1 MDLLDKRRLLAPGP
15 VPVPPKALL
24 AMAQPAMHHRSPQF
38 SAILSEV
45 REGLKFLYQTEAPV
59 LLFASSGTGAME
71 AAVANLLSPGDEAI
85 CVVGGKFGER
95 WVEICQAF
103 GVRPVSIEVEWGEAV
118 DPAAVQE
125 ALERHPEAK
134 AVFVQAHETSTGV
147 KHPVKELSD
156 LLRNK
161 EPLLVVDAISALG
174 VYDLP
179 VDNWGLDV
187 VVAGSQKGFALPP
200 GLSFVSLSPK
210 ARKALE
216 QARLPRYYFSF
227 QRELK
232 AYERGTTAYTPAVS
246 LILGLK
252 VVLER
257 IKEVGLER
265 LFAHHRLLSEAT
277 KQAMAALGLE
287 FFSKAPCETV
297 TVVRVPE
304 GVDGLELVKRL
315 REKYGLTIAGGQ
327 AKLKGRIF
335 RIAHMGYQNHFD
347 VIMAVSGV
355 EMVLK
360 ELGHPVELGRGVAAA
375 QEYFLKEGI
384 S

>member
-24 AMAQPAMHHRSPQF
+24 AMAQPTMHHRSPQF
-38 SAILSEV
+38 SEILSDV
-45 REGLKFLYQTEAPV
+45 REGLKFLYQTEDPV
-59 LLFASSGTGAME
+59 LIFASSGTGAME
-71 AAVANLLSPGDEAI
+71 ASVANLLNPGDEAI

-103 GVRPVSIEVEWGEAV
+103 GVRAVPIEVEWGRAVEPEQVEAT
-118 DPAAVQE
+118 
-125 ALERHPEAK
+125 LKRHPLAR

-147 KHPVKELSD
+147 KHPVKELAD
-156 LLRNK
+156 LVR
-161 EPLLVVDAISALG
+161 ERETLLVVDAISALG

-179 VDNWGLDV
+179 VGAWGLDV

-200 GLSFVSLSPK
+200 GLSFVSLSSRAREAMEK
-210 ARKALE
+210 AT
-216 QARLPRYYFSF
+216 LPRYYFDF
-227 QRELK
+227 RRELK
-232 AYERGTTAYTPAVS
+232 AYARSTTAYTPAVS

-252 VVLER
+252 SVLDR
-257 IKEVGLER
+257 LRQVGLER
-265 LFAHHRLLSEAT
+265 LFAHHRCLSEAT
-277 KQAMAALGLE
+277 KKAMEALGLE
-287 FFSKAPCETV
+287 LFSQAPCETV

-327 AKLKGRIF
+327 AQLKGRIF

-347 VIMAVSGV
+347 VILAVAGV
-355 EMVLK
+355 EMVLS
-360 ELGHPVELGRGVAAA
+360 ELGYKVELGRGVAAA